1 MTCCLPILDGQ
12 PWAARSCRRRLSRL
26 VVLLRR
32 HYNKIYK
39 NMIAPAKPEIQQRFS
54 RTAES
59 AAGTGGVAMKNR
71 VTVTIAGQEY
81 TLVATEDQGYVE
93 KVAQHVDAQMKQV
106 LEGARVSLV
115 DGAVLTAVNIAD
127 EYFKEVEASENLRRQ
142 LKEYLE
148 EATKLKMELSEAK
161 REIFKLQNQK
171 KQ

>member
-1 MTCCLPILDGQ
+1 
-12 PWAARSCRRRLSRL
+12 
-26 VVLLRR
+26 
-32 HYNKIYK
+32 
-39 NMIAPAKPEIQQRFS
+39 
-54 RTAES
+54 
-59 AAGTGGVAMKNR
+59 MKNR

-93 KVAQHVDAQMKQV
+93 KVAHHVDAQMKQV

>member
-1 MTCCLPILDGQ
+1 
-12 PWAARSCRRRLSRL
+12 
-26 VVLLRR
+26 
-32 HYNKIYK
+32 
-39 NMIAPAKPEIQQRFS
+39 
-54 RTAES
+54 
-59 AAGTGGVAMKNR
+59 MKTR
-71 VTVTIAGQEY
+71 VTATIAGQEY

-171 KQ
+171 K